1 MGTVQFSHTVPQ
13 IDAAVDSINVIAQ
26 RLGVTAILPMPKSDY
41 DALALKDGN
50 TLYIAYSDTK
60 FELFYGTRPLSGG
73 GGGASAGSFAP
84 LLVGGSGAAGRL
96 TAPEPI

>member
-1 MGTVQFSHTVPQ
+1 MATGKFTHTIAQ
-13 IDAAVDSINVIAQ
+13 IDSAIDSINGIAQ

-60 FELFYGTRPLSGG
+60 FEIFYGTRALSGG
-73 GGGASAGSFAP
+73 GGGVTTGRAVGIVRGVVSTRAG
-84 LLVGGSGAAGRL
+84 
-96 TAPEPI
+96 EPIY